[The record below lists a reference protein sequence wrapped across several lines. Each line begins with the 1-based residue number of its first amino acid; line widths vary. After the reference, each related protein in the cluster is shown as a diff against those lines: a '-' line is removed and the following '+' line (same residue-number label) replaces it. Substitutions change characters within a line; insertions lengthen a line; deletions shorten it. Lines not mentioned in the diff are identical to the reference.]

1 VARDFSGD
9 YVLDR
14 SASVLSAGAAG
25 FCTGEFHIR
34 HLEPTFH
41 LSAKLIGRD
50 KTFEYSY
57 ELTTDGREVRLG
69 ENDLSRLYWDGDVL
83 VAEHR
88 GPALAMIWRY
98 ELMEDRRLRAVEQI
112 RGAGRDQ
119 DNTWIFDR
127 A

>member
-1 VARDFSGD
+1 MARDFSGD

-25 FCTGEFHIR
+25 FRHGEFHIR
-34 HLEPTFH
+34 HVEPTFR
-41 LSAKLIGRD
+41 LTAKFVGHE

-57 ELTTDGREVRLG
+57 ELTTDGREVSLG

-88 GPALAMIWRY
+88 SPGFAMTWRY
-98 ELMEDRRLRAVEQI
+98 EMMEDRRLRASEQI